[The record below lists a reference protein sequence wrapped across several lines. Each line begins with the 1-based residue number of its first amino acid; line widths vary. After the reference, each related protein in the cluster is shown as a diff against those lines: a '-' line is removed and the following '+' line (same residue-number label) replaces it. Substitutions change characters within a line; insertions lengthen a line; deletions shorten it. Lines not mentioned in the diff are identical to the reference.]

1 MEYGLGYRLGYML
14 GYGLGV
20 NRDLILLQHGSGS
33 KLADAVAR

>member
-20 NRDLILLQHGSGS
+20 NREIILLRQSSGS